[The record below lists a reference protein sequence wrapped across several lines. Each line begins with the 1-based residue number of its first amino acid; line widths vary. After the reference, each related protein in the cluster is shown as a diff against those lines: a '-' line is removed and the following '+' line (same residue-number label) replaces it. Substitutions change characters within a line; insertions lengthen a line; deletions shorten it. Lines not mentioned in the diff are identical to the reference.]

1 MATYRDRWVVDLD
14 AVIAY
19 ARTPNPKPE
28 ARLSCSTRDP
38 AGTMKLIVALLFGA
52 ASALQPANKPAMDRR
67 AAMKVVFP
75 AAVVAALAPAAL
87 AAKPPQLQ
95 SMTRKGK
102 EKKPQF
108 KSMNP
113 GTIMKH

>member
-1 MATYRDRWVVDLD
+1 
-14 AVIAY
+14 
-19 ARTPNPKPE
+19 
-28 ARLSCSTRDP
+28 
-38 AGTMKLIVALLFGA
+38 MKLIVALLFGT

-67 AAMKVVFP
+67 AAMKVAFP
-75 AAVVAALAPAAL
+75 AAVVAALAPAAAL